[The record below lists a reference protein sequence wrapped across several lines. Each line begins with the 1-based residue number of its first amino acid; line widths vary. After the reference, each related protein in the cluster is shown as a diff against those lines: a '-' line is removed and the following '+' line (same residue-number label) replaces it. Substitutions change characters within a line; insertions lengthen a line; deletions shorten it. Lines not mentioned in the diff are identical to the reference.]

1 MPTSIVTISLN
12 SSLSWGKVT
21 EAQVRS
27 AIGDPAE
34 LPASTRQEFKA
45 LLARNADGFE
55 PAARAALEGALTVP
69 ERTFDP
75 TIPRRDGTAEYTR
88 VPGGRLVV
96 DGMAPSDVAQGV
108 LGDCYLLATLAGFA
122 HARPEVLRDA
132 ITDNG
137 NGTYTVRFFEDDPV
151 YGVHP
156 VLITVDDDLPTRDG
170 VTIYAATPAGE
181 LWPALI
187 EKAYAKFKG
196 SYGLIGRGNLPGQVA
211 FDLTGDV
218 PSMRLVGFTSE
229 RRTFERMRDALA
241 GSQPVMAATITGGL
255 EGMVGGHVYTVTRA
269 FEQDGT
275 KWVEVR
281 NPWGV
286 QPPVATPR
294 GIIHSV
300 GGSVTLTLEEFSTA
314 FPATFIAD

>member
-1 MPTSIVTISLN
+1 MPTSIVTISLD
-12 SSLSWGKVT
+12 SSLRWGKVT
-21 EAQVRS
+21 EAQVRA

-34 LPASTRQEFKA
+34 LPASTRRELQS
-45 LLARNADGFE
+45 LLARNTDGFE
-55 PAARAALEGALTVP
+55 PTARAALEGALTVP
-69 ERTFDP
+69 ERTSDP
-75 TIPRRDGTAEYTR
+75 RLPRRDRGAEFTR
-88 VPGGRLVV
+88 VDGGQLVV

-108 LGDCYLLATLAGFA
+108 LGDCYFLATLAGFA

-151 YGVHP
+151 YGVQP
-156 VLITVDDDLPTRDG
+156 VLITVDDDLPTRNG
-170 VTIYAATPAGE
+170 MTLYAAVPAGE
-181 LWPALI
+181 LWPALL

-196 SYGLIGRGNLPGQVA
+196 SYGMIGMGGLPGQVA

-241 GSQPVMAATITGGL
+241 SSQAVMAATMTGGL
-255 EGMVGGHVYTVTRA
+255 EGIVGGHVYTVTRA
-269 FEQDGT
+269 FEQDGA

-286 QPPVATPR
+286 QPSVATPR
-294 GIIHSV
+294 GLIHSSN
-300 GGSVTLTLEEFSTA
+300 GAITLTLEEFSTA